1 MTRRHGI
8 AELVEE
14 WRGEAQLMSHRG
26 LAESAALVESLANDL
41 EETLRGFESDLL
53 NLQESAAHS
62 GYSPGHLSRLVRDG
76 EILNRGRPG
85 APRIRRSDL
94 PIKCGHLTKSTF
106 ASDIRESKAAIVRS
120 IADQGTG
127 DGTNE

>member
-1 MTRRHGI
+1 MTRRHDI
-8 AELVEE
+8 AELVEG

-26 LAESAALVESLANDL
+26 LTEAAAVVESLANDL
-41 EETLRGFESDLL
+41 EETLRGFRSDLL

-76 EILNRGRPG
+76 TIPNRGRPG
-85 APRIRRSDL
+85 APLIKRSDL
-94 PIKCGHLTKSTF
+94 PMKRGHLTKSTI

-120 IADQGTG
+120 IVDKGS
-127 DGTNE
+127 